1 MPEIKIFFRR
11 AAEFKMIPVSGVWGG
26 LTPQG
31 NVYCDFFFEKAEIPE
46 NVVVQVGEGG
56 TPAKEVGR
64 NPQNQMFVREVV
76 VGLSMQPEIARSIGQ
91 WLIEKADEFQKRTLG
106 EKG

>member
-1 MPEIKIFFRR
+1 MSEIKIFFRR
-11 AAEFKMIPVSGVWGG
+11 NPDFKMMPVSGVWGG

-46 NVVVQVGEGG
+46 NVVMEVGEGAV
-56 TPAKEVGR
+56 PAKEVGR
-64 NPQNQMFVREVV
+64 NPQTQMFIREVV

-91 WLIEKADEFQKRTLG
+91 WLIDKADEFKKRALG
-106 EKG
+106 GKA